1 MHLLLR
7 DGVLL
12 PAPHPLGDGPEA
24 AQTIADLYA
33 YPALPAGSVH
43 VRAMMNTTLD
53 GAVHGADGTSGPL
66 RNPDDSL
73 VFGVLRALTDVVL
86 VGAGTVRV
94 EDYSSIQGRG
104 DLLSPSH
111 RPGGAPRP
119 ALAVWSN
126 SGDLPPALD
135 RGGGFYLI
143 ASPEAAAEAGRRAGV
158 DREQVIP
165 AATPAAAIHGLAAR
179 GLRAI
184 QAEGGPSALGRLA
197 AAGMLDELCLS
208 TTHRTVGGP
217 SSRVLHGPE
226 HDQGWEQASLLVGE
240 HATIARYR
248 RRR

>member
-7 DGVLL
+7 DGALL
-12 PAPHPLGDGPEA
+12 PAPRPLGDGTEA
-24 AQTIADLYA
+24 ARTIADLYA
-33 YPALPAGSVH
+33 LPALPAGSVH

-94 EDYSSIQGRG
+94 EDYSSVRGRE
-104 DLLSPSH
+104 DLLEPSR
-111 RPGGAPRP
+111 RPGGAPSP

-126 SGDLPPALD
+126 SGALPPALD
-135 RGGGFYLI
+135 RRGGLLLI
-143 ASPEAAAEAGRRAGV
+143 ASPDAASDAGRRAGV
-158 DREQVIP
+158 HPEQVIP
-165 AATPAAAIHGLAAR
+165 AATPAAAIQGLAAR

-184 QAEGGPSALGRLA
+184 QAEGGPSTLGQLA
-197 AAGMLDELCLS
+197 AAGLLDELCLS
-208 TTHRTVGGP
+208 ATHRTVGGP
-217 SSRVLHGPE
+217 SPRVLHGPE
-226 HDQGWEQASLLVGE
+226 HDQGWEQMSLLVGE

-248 RRR
+248 RGR

>member
-7 DGVLL
+7 DGEPL
-12 PAPHPLGDGPEA
+12 PAPHPLGDRPEA
-24 AQTIADLYA
+24 ARTIADLYA
-33 YPALPAGSVH
+33 LPALPSGSVH
-43 VRAMMNTTLD
+43 VRAMMNATLD
-53 GAVHGADGTSGPL
+53 GAIHGADGTSGPL

-94 EDYSSIQGRG
+94 EDYSSVQGREG
-104 DLLSPSH
+104 LLSPSR
-111 RPGGAPRP
+111 RPGGAARP

-126 SGDLPPALD
+126 SGDLPPTLD
-135 RGGGFYLI
+135 RRGGFYLI
-143 ASPEAAAEAGRRAGV
+143 TSPEAAADAGRRAGA
-158 DREQVIP
+158 DPEQVIP

-184 QAEGGPSALGRLA
+184 QAEGGPSALGQLA
-197 AAGMLDELCLS
+197 AAGLLDELCLS

-226 HDQGWEQASLLVGE
+226 HDQGWQQRSLLVGE
-240 HATIARYR
+240 HATIARYHR
-248 RRR
+248 GR